1 MGTNLSK
8 NTREFDCFI
17 VEVIYEDHISKLV
30 NAGVANLNKDSSIQ
44 ELKV

>member
-8 NTREFDCFI
+8 NTIDFDCFI
-17 VEVIYEDHISKLV
+17 GEVIDEDHISKLI